1 MKEFKNILLVSGSG
15 RNCGKTTLACN
26 IISKIA
32 EKEKVVAIKISPHFH
47 RMKNNHKLV
56 AEGFGFQIFR
66 ELNSESEKDSSR
78 MLNAGASEVYFIQS
92 EDADLAGIY
101 EKLKQL
107 CPEKSPV
114 VCESGSFANVY
125 KPGLHI
131 LVKGENA
138 DDLKKSYV
146 TNLNKA
152 DFILTMDD
160 FKIDDLNFE
169 IEFSSQKW
177 ILKKTSHD

>member
-1 MKEFKNILLVSGSG
+1 MKEFTNILLISGSG

-26 IISKIA
+26 IIKKLA
-32 EKEKVVAIKISPHFH
+32 EKERVVAIKISPHFH
-47 RMKNNHKLV
+47 RMKNNHSLV
-56 AEGFGFQIFR
+56 GEGFGFQIFR

-92 EDADLAGIY
+92 EDADLEGIH

-107 CPEKSPV
+107 FPEKTPV

-125 KPGLHI
+125 KPGLHF
-131 LVKGENA
+131 LLKGENA

-146 TNLNKA
+146 SNLKKA
-152 DFILTMDD
+152 DFILTKDD
-160 FKIDDLNFE
+160 FTIDDLNFE
-169 IEFSSQKW
+169 IEFLSNKW
-177 ILKKTSHD
+177 VFKNNKS